1 MNTRSSYDKIFTL
14 LEKHHKQFSES
25 IPLIASENVP
35 SAAVREAIASDFGN
49 RYAEGWPGD
58 RVYAGCKYI
67 DRVETICMELAKELL
82 DAEFVDVRP
91 TSGVCSN
98 LVAYTSFT
106 KPGDRIMALSIPN
119 GGHISYGKMALGGT
133 AGAVRGLKLTYFPFD
148 YDEMNIDVDKTINKI
163 DKFQKEGK
171 ELKLA
176 MFGASVFLFPHPIKE
191 LSDDLRALGASI
203 CYDAAHVLGLIA
215 GKVFQDPLREGVD
228 IMTGSTHKTLFGPQG
243 GIVASWN
250 RYADTIKKATFPGN
264 VSNHH
269 LHHLA
274 GKAIAFAEM
283 LEFGQEYTRQIV
295 RNARAFGQS
304 LFERGFQ
311 VLGEKKGFTESHTI
325 LVDITK
331 YGDGRTIEKALES
344 ANIILNRNL
353 LPYDLKFG
361 RHFEAP
367 GGIRCGLSE
376 CTRLGMKETDMDHLA
391 EFIDRIVIKGKDPK
405 KISHEV
411 AEFRKNFGKVHYA
424 FDTVNDAH
432 EYFKLRK

>member
-1 MNTRSSYDKIFTL
+1 MYEKNVFRIEELTKKQNTWRMQTIN
-14 LEKHHKQFSES
+14 
-25 IPLIASENVP
+25 LIASENVL
-35 SAAVREAIASDFGN
+35 SLRAREIMGSDFAH
-49 RYAEGWPGD
+49 RYAEGHPGERYYQGTD
-58 RVYAGCKYI
+58 IIDEIETRVKKHLKSLFRC
-67 DRVETICMELAKELL
+67 RH
-82 DAEFVDVRP
+82 VDVRP
-91 TSGVCSN
+91 ISGTVSN
-98 LVAYTSFT
+98 DSVFSIYIR
-106 KPGDRIMALSIPN
+106 PGDVVMANSTPG
-119 GGHISYGKMALGGT
+119 GGHISHHKAGSVGKYTSNIINFPLTKDGYHIDLERSLDLAHAL
-133 AGAVRGLKLTYFPFD
+133 K
-148 YDEMNIDVDKTINKI
+148 
-163 DKFQKEGK
+163 QKVMILGK
-171 ELKLA
+171 SL
-176 MFGASVFLFPHPIKE
+176 FLFPEPVKE
-191 LSDDLRALGASI
+191 LAEFCQKNETALI
-203 CYDAAHVLGLIA
+203 YDAAHVLGLIA
-215 GKVFQDPLREGVD
+215 GREFQDPLGDGALVV
-228 IMTGSTHKTLFGPQG
+228 TGSTHKTLFGPQG

-295 RNARAFGQS
+295 RNAKAFGQS

-391 EFIDRIVIKGKDPK
+391 EFIDRIVIKEQDPK
-405 KISHEV
+405 KIRHEV
-411 AEFRKNFGKVHYA
+411 AEFRKNFVKVHYA